1 MLSPRPPISAAKRN
15 RPSAPT
21 RARYFTARRALS
33 GWLRSE
39 RGPPSAQNIKV
50 FFTLP
55 RLVLCITQALHHAAT
70 PLRFTRLSATRGH
83 TSVGRAPSCRR
94 RTRPDPGH
102 SEVLSG
108 KPDTGSQNARRVDP
122 YDEKPT

>member
-1 MLSPRPPISAAKRN
+1 
-15 RPSAPT
+15 
-21 RARYFTARRALS
+21 
-33 GWLRSE
+33 
-39 RGPPSAQNIKV
+39 
-50 FFTLP
+50 
-55 RLVLCITQALHHAAT
+55 LCITQALHHAAT

-108 KPDTGSQNARRVDP
+108 KPDTGSQNARRIDP
-122 YDEKPT
+122 YDEKPTQGICVGRAKHTAHRATAELVGHDRSSNNVAPASINKLLETLLASEAFG